1 MTDTRTVRRADAG
14 DATPITEAMSEAFM
28 HDPLSSWI
36 FPDPAQRAHL
46 HPRFFRYFV
55 ELTLVNGLAY
65 ISGGHIGVTLWFDI
79 NGDDTAG
86 IAADEMHAY
95 MNRELDSA
103 CTDRFFTLDELMRQ
117 NHPHDRQ
124 HAYLA
129 FAAVSANHQGQGI
142 GGRLIR
148 HRLAE
153 LDAAGTPAYLEA
165 SCARNARLYER
176 LGFTLIAPAIGLPD
190 GPTIYPMWRP
200 VATGATDPVG
210 DKSG

>member
-1 MTDTRTVRRADAG
+1 
-14 DATPITEAMSEAFM
+14 MSEAFM

-46 HPRFFRYFV
+46 HPWFFRYFV
-55 ELTLVNGLAY
+55 EMTLVNGLAY
-65 ISGGHIGVTLWFDI
+65 ISGGHTGVTLWFDI
-79 NGDDTAG
+79 NGDSADA
-86 IAADEMHAY
+86 AADDVHAY
-95 MNRELDSA
+95 MNRVLDSA
-103 CTDRFFTLDELMRQ
+103 CADRFFTLDELMRQ
-117 NHPHDRQ
+117 NHPHERN

-129 FAAVSANHQGQGI
+129 FAAVSADYQGQGV

-176 LGFTLIAPAIGLPD
+176 LGFTLIAPAIDLPD

-200 VATGATDPVG
+200 VATVETGRVRDEST
-210 DKSG
+210 